1 MSLLVSPT
9 APATLPR
16 VGSPP
21 LFADEPSGAPRQS
34 ELLRLLRIHSWS
46 IDLKT
51 ERVRW
56 ESVDANDRTVVIKA
70 TLTDLLKQAN
80 DEDAGKFRAHLKQ
93 AIDTGSAGPDHFRFD
108 DLDHAASEIES
119 VCVLKWLAGH
129 PVVVGLYR
137 NCEKEQRQAAVVGA
151 MRATIETLVAE
162 STSCMV
168 VLARDGTILNCNAP
182 FAKCLNLK
190 DRRMAIRQN
199 ALDLV
204 GGLSERLEGIIRG
217 ALLSQEALSGH
228 FVTTFPGGQVRGVRW
243 KAFGLDLQRGESAT
257 RVFAFDLRRTEADD
271 IID

>member
-1 MSLLVSPT
+1 MSLLLSPK
-9 APATLPR
+9 APAGLPH
-16 VGSPP
+16 VAAPP
-21 LFADEPSGAPRQS
+21 LFADEPAGTPRQS

-56 ESVDANDRTVVIKA
+56 ETVDANDRSVVIKA

-108 DLDHAASEIES
+108 DLDHAGSQIES
-119 VCVLKWLAGH
+119 VCVLKWLSGH

-137 NCEKEQRQAAVVGA
+137 NCEKERRQAAVVGA
-151 MRATIETLVAE
+151 MRANLETMIAE
-162 STSCMV
+162 STSCMA
-168 VLARDGTILNCNAP
+168 VLARDGTILNCNTA
-182 FAKCLNLK
+182 FAKCLNLR
-190 DRRMAIRQN
+190 DRRMALRQN
-199 ALDLV
+199 VIELV
-204 GGLSERLEGIIRG
+204 GSLSERLEGVVRG
-217 ALLSQEALSGH
+217 ALLSSEALSGQ
-228 FVTTFPGGQVRGVRW
+228 FVMTFPGGQVRSVRW
-243 KAFGLDLQRGESAT
+243 KAFGLDLIRGESAT

>member
-1 MSLLVSPT
+1 MSLLLSQGAT
-9 APATLPR
+9 MAPPQIA
-16 VGSPP
+16 SPP
-21 LFADEPSGAPRQS
+21 LYADEPAGAPRQS

-56 ESVDANDRTVVIKA
+56 ETVDANDRTVVIKA

-108 DLDHAASEIES
+108 DLDQGGSEIES
-119 VCVLKWLAGH
+119 VCVLKWLSGH

-137 NCEKEQRQAAVVGA
+137 NCEKERRQAAVVGA
-151 MRATIETLVAE
+151 MRTSLETLITE

-168 VLARDGTILNCNAP
+168 VLARDGTILNCNAA
-182 FAKCLNLK
+182 FAKCLNLR

-199 ALDLV
+199 VIDLV
-204 GGLSERLEGIIRG
+204 GSLSDRLEGVIRG
-217 ALLSQEALSGH
+217 ALLSQESLSGH
-228 FVTTFPGGQVRGVRW
+228 FVTTFPGGQMRSVRW
-243 KAFGLDLQRGESAT
+243 KAFGLDLLRGASST
-257 RVFAFDLRRTEADD
+257 RVVSFDLRRTDADD